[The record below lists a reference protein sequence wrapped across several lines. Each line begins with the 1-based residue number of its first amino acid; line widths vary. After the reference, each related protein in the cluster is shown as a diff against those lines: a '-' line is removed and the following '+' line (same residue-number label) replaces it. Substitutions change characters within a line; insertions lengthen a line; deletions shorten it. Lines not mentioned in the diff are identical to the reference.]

1 MARLEV
7 PKVVCGGIERGLW
20 LVHGG
25 LTQWDEG
32 QLLLR
37 LGSRA
42 GWVGREGL
50 LQVLGQARPVPGLV
64 ALPDLEGRL
73 RRGLV
78 HLDYK
83 QINVI

>member
-7 PKVVCGGIERGLW
+7 PKVVSGGIKRGLW
-20 LVHGG
+20 L

-32 QLLLR
+32 HLLLR
-37 LGSRA
+37 CRA
-42 GWVGREGL
+42 GVGREGL

-73 RRGLV
+73 GRGLV
-78 HLDYK
+78 NLDW
-83 QINVI
+83 QCFNITG